1 MFYLKKHEVY
11 PYLFL
16 ILFLLPLNVFAG
28 DVTVN
33 LSWPGTSTQSL
44 PGGTTIQTVETQ
56 NITGSPTETTTEA
69 IKAIEIE
76 STPMVE
82 TEAPAAEIEAPAK
95 ETAPQEGMAAE
106 APPVQKPSVSVEI
119 SALLSTHIKV
129 YKIPVSYSITENFK
143 AGLTI
148 PYVQKSLIGRFNK
161 EELSDSGLGDVSID
175 LEYLTKRERFLLIHS
190 LYIKFPTG
198 NNKQFEGGRERLP
211 LGSGSYDLILSEAA
225 MLKSDRWESIRWI
238 GGLSYRYNGQSD
250 YSELSSISGITDSF
264 QFKNKAGDSLGGF
277 GGLIYFTPIKN
288 LLAYC
293 NISGLYAWAS
303 REEYYNNARTLTV
316 NREMDDS
323 LLTFALLPGIKYKFS
338 KKSAVRLGMIVPVYT
353 KFDPDVTEEKQGEF
367 MVDIGLDYVF

>member
-1 MFYLKKHEVY
+1 MEDLCFILKNMKFT

-76 STPMVE
+76 P
-82 TEAPAAEIEAPAK
+82 APAVEIEAPAK

-106 APPVQKPSVSVEI
+106 APPVQKPSVSVGT

-143 AGLTI
+143 AGLTV

-161 EELSDSGLGDVSID
+161 EELSNSGLGDVSLD
-175 LEYLTKRERFLLIHS
+175 LGYITKRERFMLIHS

-198 NNKQFEGGRERLP
+198 NNKQFEGGKERLP
-211 LGSGSYDLILSEAA
+211 LGSGSYDLILSETAI
-225 MLKSDRWESIRWI
+225 LKSDRWESIRWL

-250 YSELSSISGITDSF
+250 YSQRASISGVTDSF
-264 QFKNKAGDSLGGF
+264 DFKNKTGDSLSGF

-288 LLAYC
+288 LLTYC
-293 NISGLYAWAS
+293 NISGLYALPG
-303 REEYYNNARTLTV
+303 REEYYNNARTVKV

-323 LLTFALLPGIKYKFS
+323 LLTFELLPGIKYKFS
-338 KKSAVRLGMIVPVYT
+338 KNSAVRHWYGCA
-353 KFDPDVTEEKQGEF
+353 
-367 MVDIGLDYVF
+367 GLHQVRP